1 LFCRF
6 CNRPDFASNS
16 SSSDFSLFVSSS
28 VAKDLINNNNTMKYN
43 NNRETIL
50 ATKIVKPEKKTNKK
64 FQAFGLKQSLFWEF
78 FNAAK
83 VVIILRRI

>member
-1 LFCRF
+1 
-6 CNRPDFASNS
+6 
-16 SSSDFSLFVSSS
+16 
-28 VAKDLINNNNTMKYN
+28 MKYN

>member
-1 LFCRF
+1 
-6 CNRPDFASNS
+6 
-16 SSSDFSLFVSSS
+16 
-28 VAKDLINNNNTMKYN
+28 MKYNN

-50 ATKIVKPEKKTNKK
+50 AIKVVKPEKKTNKK
-64 FQAFGLKQSLFWEF
+64 NLSIWFESLFWEF

>member
-43 NNRETIL
+43 NNNRETIL
-50 ATKIVKPEKKTNKK
+50 AIKVVKPEKKTNKK
-64 FQAFGLKQSLFWEF
+64 NLSIWFESLFWEF